1 MDAPVAPRLSA
12 RTRKRQWIMIALLV
26 AAGVVNYVDRSTLA
40 VANHTIAQEMHFSP
54 GEMGALLSAFAWSY
68 ALFQLPIGAV
78 TDRVGPRIM
87 LTAGMVVWSL
97 AQAISGTVQSFTQ
110 FLIARAGLGFGES
123 PMFTAGARASVNWFP
138 IKDRGVPL
146 GLFNAASSLGPA
158 IAPPL
163 LTAIMLSFGW
173 RAMFISM
180 GLLGLVVAAAWW
192 AFYRDPEHANVPQ
205 ADIDAIHAGDMES
218 TAVAGPK
225 LWGELFAI
233 PTTWAMMVGL
243 FGLVYVSW
251 LYVAWLPDY
260 LERVRHVSTARTGI
274 LAALPQFAGFF
285 GGVGGGYLSDW
296 LARKNMDPID
306 SRKWPTAI
314 GLVIAGALT
323 AAAPFIGDT
332 SISLAVMSAAMFFA
346 YGAGSCSWALGAT
359 LTPPHLVAT
368 LEAVQNIG
376 GSIGGGLAPL
386 VTGIIVQRT
395 GSFDMAFVV
404 AAGASLV
411 GAAGYAF
418 VKNAA
423 YARLGEAD

>member
-1 MDAPVAPRLSA
+1 M
-12 RTRKRQWIMIALLV
+12 
-26 AAGVVNYVDRSTLA
+26 
-40 VANHTIAQEMHFSP
+40 
-54 GEMGALLSAFAWSY
+54 
-68 ALFQLPIGAV
+68 
-78 TDRVGPRIM
+78 
-87 LTAGMVVWSL
+87 
-97 AQAISGTVQSFTQ
+97 
-110 FLIARAGLGFGES
+110 
-123 PMFTAGARASVNWFP
+123 
-138 IKDRGVPL
+138 PL

-163 LTAIMLSFGW
+163 LTAIMLAFGW
-173 RAMFISM
+173 RAMFVSM

-192 AFYRDPEHANVPQ
+192 AFYRDPRGRTRRAARRHRRDPRRRHGRV
-205 ADIDAIHAGDMES
+205 

-306 SRKWPTAI
+306 SRKWPTAV

-332 SISLAVMSAAMFFA
+332 YVSLAVMSAAMFFA

-386 VTGIIVQRT
+386 VTGIIVGRT
-395 GSFDMAFVV
+395 GLVRPRLRGGRGRLPCRRRGV
-404 AAGASLV
+404 RVRQKQGLRAAGRGGVRARPADRTKVFILTFPAERRPT
-411 GAAGYAF
+411 GAEQRRVTGLFADMVDFTPPPSGARRRRLRSD
-418 VKNAA
+418 AA
-423 YARLGEAD
+423 HLP